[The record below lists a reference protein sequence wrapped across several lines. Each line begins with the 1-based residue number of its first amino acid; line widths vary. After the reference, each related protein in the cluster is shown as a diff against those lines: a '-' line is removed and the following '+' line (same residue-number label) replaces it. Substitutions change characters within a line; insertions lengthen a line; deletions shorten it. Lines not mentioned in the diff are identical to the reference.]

1 MSHPRVRPASP
12 TIGRPGL
19 VAVLVLLLS
28 VSGAA
33 AQQVAELRDEYVAE
47 AQMLDA
53 DIDNYLDAREQER
66 AALSELVALNR
77 ELDRALADP
86 SVPSERLGE
95 LDREI
100 AQAREI
106 AFSVS
111 QDVGDRRQELAE
123 RVERMNEIG
132 ERLRSAGLTYVE
144 PNGAVGGS
152 WLIETGYTVGLL
164 SLEQRGARVSGIYR
178 MSTGRHGRVTG
189 SFTGN
194 RLLLEFS
201 DSEFGVVGNLDGVLD
216 ARGELEGQWSARE
229 LAAGQPTGGVWTAR
243 RVSLEDIFEF
253 EP

>member
-1 MSHPRVRPASP
+1 MSRAKVHPCPSA
-12 TIGRPGL
+12 TL
-19 VAVLVLLLS
+19 CAAALVLASLLTPLT
-28 VSGAA
+28 AA
-33 AQQVAELRDEYVAE
+33 AQEVRELRDEYVAE

-66 AALSELVALNR
+66 TALAELVELNR

-86 SVPSERLGE
+86 SVPAERLGD

-100 AQAREI
+100 DQVREV
-106 AFSVS
+106 AFSLS
-111 QDVGDRRQELAE
+111 QDVGDRREELAD
-123 RVERMNEIG
+123 RVERMNQIG

-144 PNGAVGGS
+144 PNGEVGGS
-152 WLIETGYTVGLL
+152 WLIETGYSVGLL
-164 SLEQRGARVSGIYR
+164 SLEQRGGRVSGIYR
-178 MSTGRHGRVTG
+178 MSTGRHGRVSG

-216 ARGELEGQWSARE
+216 GRGELEGQWSARE
-229 LAAGQPTGGVWTAR
+229 LAAGQPTGGTWDAR